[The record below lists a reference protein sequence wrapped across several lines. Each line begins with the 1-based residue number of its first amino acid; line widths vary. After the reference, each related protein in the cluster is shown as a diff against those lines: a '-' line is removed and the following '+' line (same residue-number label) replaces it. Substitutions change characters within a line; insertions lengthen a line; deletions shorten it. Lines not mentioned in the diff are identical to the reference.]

1 MLPVT
6 RLLARQRQDLPA
18 PMPRRA
24 AAGRSLAAP
33 VRRAGRDL
41 LFGPPVGLFVVGRA
55 MIERPAWLL
64 ALSVLLVCVPGG
76 DRDMSASAHVTPAD
90 LASVA
95 LVLAVVPRVFAG
107 PPLPRTR
114 LWWAMAATVI
124 GLGLA
129 TVTSHDPA
137 LSASGFVRYLQLF
150 VIVPTAVV
158 LAVRDRRDLRLVCG
172 AVLAVAVMQGTV
184 GTWQYLTGTGASFA
198 GGNVR
203 AVGTFGALDVMG
215 MSTVVAYGIVVALGL
230 GLAHRGRARLGLLAL
245 AALLVVPMLLSL
257 SRGGV
262 VATIGAIAVMLLATS
277 PRLALR
283 TALFGGAAAL
293 VVLGPLGAAGT
304 PIGERLGTIAT
315 SVTSPDRSVSD
326 RYALWET
333 AIAISRDHPMTGVGL
348 KEFRAYRDAYAPLHL
363 SSGSDVADPSLGFRR
378 EELLSPHNMYLLVL
392 SEQGLLGALAF
403 GALLLGL
410 AVATWRR
417 TRQLAGALDHPD
429 RRLSDGRLIGGLAVG
444 TLTWTLINFF
454 FSDIG
459 GPSTVLMS
467 VLIGVA
473 LWWAVQPEAG
483 RWRVAAE

>member
-6 RLLARQRQDLPA
+6 RLLVGQRRDVPT
-18 PMPRRA
+18 PVPRRA
-24 AAGRSLAAP
+24 AGRSFAP
-33 VRRAGRDL
+33 PIRRAGRDL
-41 LFGPPVGLFVVGRA
+41 LLGPPAGLLVVGRA

-76 DRDMSASAHVTPAD
+76 DRDMSASANVTPAD

-95 LVLAVVPRVFAG
+95 FTLAVAPRVFAG

-114 LWWAMAATVI
+114 LWWAMAAAVI

-129 TVTSHDPA
+129 TVTSHDPV

-158 LAVRDRRDLRLVCG
+158 LAVRDRHDLRLVCG
-172 AVLAVAVMQGTV
+172 AVLAVAVVQGTV

-198 GGNVR
+198 GENMR

-215 MSTVVAYGIVVALGL
+215 MSTVVGYGIVVALGL
-230 GLAHRGRARLGLLAL
+230 GLAHRGRARLALLAL
-245 AALLVVPMLLSL
+245 AALLVVPLLLSL

-262 VATIGAIAVMLLATS
+262 VATVGAILVMLLATS

-293 VVLGPLGAAGT
+293 IVLGSLGAAST
-304 PIGERLGTIAT
+304 QVGERLGTIAM

-326 RYALWET
+326 RYALWAT
-333 AIAISRDHPMTGVGL
+333 AIAISRDHPMHGVGL
-348 KEFRAYRDAYAPLHL
+348 KEFRSYRDTYAPLHL

-403 GALLLGL
+403 GVLLLGI

-417 TRQLAGALDHPD
+417 TRLFAAVLDPP
-429 RRLSDGRLIGGLAVG
+429 DGRLSGEWVVRGLSVG
-444 TLTWTLINFF
+444 TIAWTMINFL

-473 LWWAVQPEAG
+473 LWWAIQPEAG
-483 RWRVAAE
+483 QWQVAAE